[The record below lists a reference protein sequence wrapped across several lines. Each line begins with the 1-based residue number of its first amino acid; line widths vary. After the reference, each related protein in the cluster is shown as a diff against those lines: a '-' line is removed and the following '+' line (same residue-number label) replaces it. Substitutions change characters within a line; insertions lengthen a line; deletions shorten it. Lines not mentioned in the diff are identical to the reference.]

1 MVNAGRVLII
11 PQGDWSSLEPY
22 QMLDLV
28 TYDKT
33 AYLARKASVG
43 VNPQTDVQKV
53 YWQPFGTAVEIA
65 TTEKPGIVMPDG
77 TTITISQAGVIEA
90 HLILGEAEDVAI
102 VNPQNGQVLAYSSIL
117 DAWQNKSLGTA
128 ASKDSTS
135 EITEDNEDLI
145 ESGAVYSLK
154 QTLEN
159 DVDSLDSS
167 KAGKSDLASISI
179 TGSTNNTGSTITK
192 GTYFYKSGTLVRAKV
207 DIANGATLT
216 QNTNYEVITAGA
228 LNVLNAAG
236 ESVSLGNASGNGT
249 KTVSLSSDLNNFK
262 YLEFIFTTGGSFYLL
277 DSIIIPISLFKIT
290 TASNLIRLKYDSFSS
305 DVYYESD
312 TTIKVTNNNASCIC
326 MIYGIK

>member
-77 TTITISQAGVIEA
+77 TTITISQTGVIEA
-90 HLILGEAEDVAI
+90 HLILGEAEDVDI
-102 VNPQNGQVLAYSSIL
+102 VNPQNGQVLSYSSIL

-128 ASKDSTS
+128 ASKNSTS
-135 EITEDNEDLI
+135 SITSGSTDLI
-145 ESGAVYSLK
+145 ESRAVHSLK

-159 DVDSLDSS
+159 KHKVTSFEVNTSGWSANTTIQSGVTLQ
-167 KAGKSDLASISI
+167 KKSIS
-179 TGSTNNTGSTITK
+179 
-192 GTYFYKSGTLVRAKV
+192 
-207 DIANGATLT
+207 
-216 QNTNYEVITAGA
+216 
-228 LNVLNAAG
+228 LNHVYDDDP
-236 ESVSLGNASGNGT
+236 SVSIGSASGAVLPSTAQQKAYNLLEYATIDGT
-249 KTVSLSSDLNNFK
+249 TLNL
-262 YLEFIFTTGGSFYLL
+262 Y
-277 DSIIIPISLFKIT
+277 
-290 TASNLIRLKYDSFSS
+290 AS
-305 DVYYESD
+305 DVPLITFYINVEGVD
-312 TTIKVTNNNASCIC
+312 
-326 MIYGIK
+326 